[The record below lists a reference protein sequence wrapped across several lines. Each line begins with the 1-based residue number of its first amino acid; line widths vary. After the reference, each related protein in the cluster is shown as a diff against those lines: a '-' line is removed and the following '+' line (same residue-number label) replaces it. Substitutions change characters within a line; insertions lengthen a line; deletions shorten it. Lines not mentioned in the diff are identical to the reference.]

1 MATPVNMKVY
11 ANDDDALIIWN
22 VPAAIPDCLGFA
34 IQRRTYDPADP
45 AMKTIAHE
53 DVLPNRIGFVDDP
66 NAAPG
71 STALSTVWPFQRFWW
86 TDHAAAQGDILS
98 YRVIPMVGTVGQL
111 SMAEDLAS
119 EWSPIRVLS
128 APPNSRFNPF
138 FNRGFVISQF
148 MARYLDR
155 KHLTPEQF
163 KANIS
168 TDDEDVIRKFL
179 YGYLGPA
186 LFSELRDA
194 ASSGG
199 EIFAA
204 LYELDDDELIDLLCA
219 LGARAH
225 VVLSNGSIKKKKTET
240 TEEARSTTKTR
251 TAAPAYWPPESM
263 SATWIGSH
271 LRERWRTTSS
281 WSAPMRT
288 AISSQ
293 PGPAAPTGRPRACA
307 PN

>member
-34 IQRRTYDPADP
+34 IRRRTYDPADP

-148 MARYLDR
+148 MARYLR
-155 KHLTPEQF
+155 Q
-163 KANIS
+163 
-168 TDDEDVIRKFL
+168 
-179 YGYLGPA
+179 
-186 LFSELRDA
+186 
-194 ASSGG
+194 
-199 EIFAA
+199 
-204 LYELDDDELIDLLCA
+204 
-219 LGARAH
+219 
-225 VVLSNGSIKKKKTET
+225 
-240 TEEARSTTKTR
+240 EA
-251 TAAPAYWPPESM
+251 P
-263 SATWIGSH
+263 H
-271 LRERWRTTSS
+271 
-281 WSAPMRT
+281 
-288 AISSQ
+288 
-293 PGPAAPTGRPRACA
+293 PRAVQGQHQHGRRGCHPQVPLRLSGPGA
-307 PN
+307 VQRAA